1 MILGSGRSLGGGNG
15 NPLQYFCLGNP
26 MDRGAWKATVH
37 KAAKSQARLN
47 THAQISK
54 SKLDKI
60 LKLLSHAIKVNY
72 TKKKKR
78 ETEDPK
84 CGHPALHGA
93 ARVAA
98 VDLTRPGAQ
107 KGAPTCGRHTVEK
120 KGGRDGLRSH
130 GSVLTTIFFF
140 FK

>member
-1 MILGSGRSLGGGNG
+1 MVKNLSANARDTGDVGLILGLGRSLGGGNG

-72 TKKKKR
+72 TKKKKER
-78 ETEDPK
+78 LRTQN
-84 CGHPALHGA
+84 A
-93 ARVAA
+93 AIQPCMEQLEWLL
-98 VDLTRPGAQ
+98 LT
-107 KGAPTCGRHTVEK
+107 
-120 KGGRDGLRSH
+120 
-130 GSVLTTIFFF
+130 
-140 FK
+140 